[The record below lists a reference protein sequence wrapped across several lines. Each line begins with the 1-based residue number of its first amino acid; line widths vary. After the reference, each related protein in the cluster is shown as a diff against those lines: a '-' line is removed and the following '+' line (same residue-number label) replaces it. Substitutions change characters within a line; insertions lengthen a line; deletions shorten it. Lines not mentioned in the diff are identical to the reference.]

1 MTSRTSKL
9 PWLLLAGAAMMPGQA
24 LAQAA
29 ASQEPSVDNSG
40 LSEIIVTA
48 QRREE
53 RSQDVPILI
62 TALTNESL
70 RERGVTDLQGLQ
82 NLVPSLVVAPN
93 GQTAR
98 DVMSPSIRGQSAS
111 FQGAP
116 AVVVYMNEIPLPTA
130 IGQSRQGGPG
140 NFTDLQN
147 LQVLSGAQGTLFGRN
162 TTGGA
167 VMLTPTKPTDRLEG
181 YLQGGFGNYN
191 MAEFEAVLNVPVT
204 DTLRVRLVGATR
216 DRDGFSYDVN
226 WNKARDDQHTR
237 MGRIGVLWEPAEGV
251 TSYTMAYYGFEK
263 SNGTGI
269 VPHKLDIDKLRGFS
283 NTGWQFNLPNL
294 QFCTSPL
301 ANPASDC
308 SAVTKL
314 ITDQAARG
322 NRKVAHGVDD
332 FSEVETWGISNS
344 TDLNLT
350 DNLKLR
356 NIISYATLKSSYAS
370 DADGTTLSI
379 LDSGMSAL
387 SRAIPRDDYQL
398 FTEELQLQGQ
408 AFDNKLTYTFGGFY
422 AKQSPNGVMKSY
434 SVTVCALPASLVP
447 TTCGSSSETTNTNE
461 SKALFG
467 QVTLD
472 LGALTPALDN
482 LRLTGGYRYTWDRV
496 SGSAINYSPAIGVGG
511 NVTCSF
517 NGARPLRVNANN
529 LVTDAVPG
537 CGYESTLKSSSPNW
551 TLGVD
556 YRPINNLL
564 LYGKVTRGYKAGGF
578 NQFAVFLDYAT
589 FNPEYVTDWEFGFK
603 SDFKIAGRPVRLNV
617 NGFNMDYTNIQRSV
631 PDFNPATGK
640 SGAIVLSSASAV
652 IRGVEVQL
660 TAKPVD
666 ILEIGGNFS
675 HIDSHYKSFS
685 YKSATPVW
693 DCSATSTASPKTLA
707 PNLTCLPLPYIS
719 PYIFSVYGRLAVPTS
734 EKTGDISLFVSYA
747 WTDKQE
753 TAPGTL
759 QEFKG
764 TTNIWEPGVRLPSY
778 GLLTAS
784 VDWKNLLSTGLDL
797 SIFGTN
803 LTNKQYVISNSGIY
817 NVVGAHSNI
826 LGEPRMY
833 GLRLKYKF
841 GN

>member
-1 MTSRTSKL
+1 MNRHTSKL
-9 PWLLLAGAAMMPGQA
+9 SWILLAGTALVPSQA
-24 LAQAA
+24 FAQAA
-29 ASQEPSVDNSG
+29 VSQEVTIDNSG

-70 RERGVTDLQGLQ
+70 RERGVNDLQGLQ
-82 NLVPSLVVAPN
+82 NQVPSLIVAPN

-130 IGQSRQGGPG
+130 IAQSRQGGPG

-147 LQVLSGAQGTLFGRN
+147 VQVLAGAQGTLFGRN

-181 YLQGGFGNYN
+181 YLQGGYGNYN
-191 MAEFEAVLNVPVT
+191 MTEFEAVLNVPVT
-204 DTLRVRLVGATR
+204 ETLRIRLVGATR

-226 WNKARDDQHTR
+226 WNKDRDDQHMR
-237 MGRIGVLWEPAEGV
+237 MGRIGLLWEPSQGV
-251 TSYTMAYYGFEK
+251 SSYTMAYYGHGK

-269 VPHKLDIDKLRGFS
+269 IPNSLDINKLRGFS
-283 NTGWQFNLPNL
+283 NTGWRFNLPNL
-294 QFCTSPL
+294 QFCSSPT
-301 ANPASDC
+301 ANPPSNCD
-308 SAVTKL
+308 AVAKL
-314 ITDQAARG
+314 ITDQTARG
-322 NRKVAHGVDD
+322 NRKVAHGLDD
-332 FSEVETWGISNS
+332 FSDVETWGISNS
-344 TDLNLT
+344 TDINLT
-350 DNLKLR
+350 EDVKLR
-356 NIISYATLKSSYAS
+356 NIISYARLKSSFAS
-370 DADGTTLSI
+370 DADATTLSI

-387 SRAIPRDDYQL
+387 SRTIPRDDYQL

-408 AFDNKLTYTFGGFY
+408 ALDKKLTYTLGGFY

-434 SVTVCALPASLVP
+434 SVSVCALPASLVA
-447 TTCGSSSETTNTNE
+447 TTCGSSSETTNVNE

-467 QVTLD
+467 QATLD
-472 LGALTPALDN
+472 LGAITPGLDG
-482 LRLTGGYRYTWDRV
+482 LRLTGGYRYTWDKV
-496 SGSAINYSPAIGVGG
+496 SGSAINFSPAIGDGG

-517 NGARPLRVNANN
+517 NGARPLRINANN
-529 LVTDAVPG
+529 LVTNVVPG

-551 TLGVD
+551 TVGLD
-556 YRPINNLL
+556 YRPIDNLL

-589 FNPEYVTDWEFGFK
+589 FNPEFVTDWELGFK
-603 SDFKIAGRPVRLNV
+603 SDFKIADRPVRLNV

-666 ILEIGGNFS
+666 SLEIGGNFS
-675 HIDSHYKSFS
+675 HSSSHYKSFS

-693 DCSATSTASPKTLA
+693 DCSATSIASPKTLA

-719 PYIFSVYGRLAVPTS
+719 PNIFSVYGRLALPTP
-734 EKTGDISLFVSYA
+734 EAVGDISLFVSYA

-753 TAPGTL
+753 TAPGSL
-759 QEFKG
+759 QEFNG
-764 TTNIWEPGVRLPSY
+764 TTNTWEPGVRLPSY

-784 VDWKNLLSTGLDL
+784 LDWKNALRTGLDV
-797 SIFGTN
+797 SIFATN
-803 LTNKQYVISNSGIY
+803 LMNKQYVISNSGIY
-817 NVVGAHSNI
+817 NVVGAQSNI

-833 GLRLKYKF
+833 GLRLKYNF